1 VLPRLLAVFKGLL
14 LLGRKGED
22 GKEGRERPVKVKL
35 RACKVATP
43 PLNGL
48 SMYSRLCVISN
59 DLD

>member
-48 SMYSRLCVISN
+48 LMYSRRV
-59 DLD
+59 